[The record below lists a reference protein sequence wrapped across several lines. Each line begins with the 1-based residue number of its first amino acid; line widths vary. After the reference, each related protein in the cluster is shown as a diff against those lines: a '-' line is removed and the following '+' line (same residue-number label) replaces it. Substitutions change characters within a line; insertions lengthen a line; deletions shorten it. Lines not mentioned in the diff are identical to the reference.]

1 MRCLAGISWSCA
13 GLADMSRHHFVR
25 AAVVAED
32 PDIVI
37 DAGPSTAA
45 PADPPP
51 AQHASTP
58 MDEHDSTEHTRMELE
73 STSFID
79 DSTLQ
84 CRINS
89 TDLWALHDIVCI
101 FVSSRSLSS
110 LGGGGGEYTYTLRST
125 PSSGDHGTAAPIMT
139 TQPQARAR
147 VVCLLTRVFIH
158 AFNRVYFWFTC
169 LHAGYCCCCW
179 TCC

>member
-79 DSTLQ
+79 VPYSVELIPLTSGHCMTLFAYSYPLAL
-84 CRINS
+84 CL
-89 TDLWALHDIVCI
+89 LWV
-101 FVSSRSLSS
+101 
-110 LGGGGGEYTYTLRST
+110 GGGEYTCTLLST
-125 PSSGDHGTAAPIMT
+125 PSAGDHGTAAPIMT

-147 VVCLLTRVFIH
+147 VVCLLTRVCIH